1 MQKSKHTAE
10 YNQSFSFHAAPKN
23 LTLVDQSFIVQLEQ
37 RCGPAVWSILEVS
50 MSEETVTQPSVHQV
64 CLNLQSP
71 QDPYKVGRTL
81 FNYGVQEF
89 WLTLADQGTVALSE
103 SNLLW
108 CQKCFRTI
116 KAVHTQISD
125 FTLTLQ
131 LDKWVQ
137 LSFSLDEFHSSPAL
151 YKLQELSPH

>member
-1 MQKSKHTAE
+1 MHSFDLDYALSEVQKSKHTAE
-10 YNQSFSFHAAPKN
+10 YNQPFSFHVVPEN
-23 LTLVDQSFIVQLEQ
+23 LTLVDQSIIVQLEQ
-37 RCGPAVWSILEVS
+37 RCGPAAWSILEVL
-50 MSEETVTQPSVHQV
+50 MSEETVTQLSFHQV

-71 QDPYKVGRTL
+71 QDPYKVDRTS

-116 KAVHTQISD
+116 KAVHAQISD
-125 FTLTLQ
+125 STLTLR
-131 LDKWVQ
+131 LDK
-137 LSFSLDEFHSSPAL
+137 
-151 YKLQELSPH
+151 